1 MCPPSSRRP
10 ATVHRT
16 VAFDG
21 FDPDLQYAKNRNPKW
36 GCGSLVPVTGIEPV
50 RFLGRGIL
58 SYFSYLEP
66 SGTYRILEEHI
77 NP

>member
-1 MCPPSSRRP
+1 MVRNEPSIAHFSFSHPVWQLPYVSNFHTVLLEATLRGAFLVP
-10 ATVHRT
+10 AT
-16 VAFDG
+16 G
-21 FDPDLQYAKNRNPKW
+21 L
-36 GCGSLVPVTGIEPV
+36 EPV
-50 RFLGRGIL
+50 RFLRRGIL